1 MYERILLTLDGSRL
15 AENAIEHAAILAQRF
30 GAELHLL
37 RVVEPLV
44 RSYRGGSTPP
54 SALKSVEKQ
63 LLEMAADY
71 LSGVGQKLQEEGV
84 STQMSVLSGSAEKE
98 IMRFAQANGMDVI
111 VMCSCGESGLARW
124 LLGSVADHV
133 VRAAP
138 VPVLVVPP
146 QSVPDSQ

>member
-1 MYERILLTLDGSRL
+1 MYKRILLTLDGSGL
-15 AENAIEHAAILAQRF
+15 AEQAGEHAVILAHRF
-30 GAELHLL
+30 GAELFLL

-54 SALKSVEKQ
+54 SALQSVDQQ
-63 LLEMAADY
+63 LQEMAHQY
-71 LSGVGQKLQEEGV
+71 LQGIAQRLKSEGV
-84 STQMSVLSGSAEKE
+84 STQVAVRIGSADKE
-98 IMRFAQANGMDVI
+98 IMRFVQANDIDVI

-146 QSVPDSQ
+146 QRMSEQQ